1 MKTGF
6 FSKFFIILGIVL
18 LGIYLV
24 EASLRPIGLSDAVT
38 GALLA
43 FAILCIGLGV
53 LLYFFVLQ
61 FAKLSA
67 IAEEIEADESLC
79 DVEEEE
85 PQKEKPTT

>member
-6 FSKFFIILGIVL
+6 FSKFFIVLGIVL
-18 LGIYLV
+18 LLFYLV
-24 EASLRPIGLSDAVT
+24 ETFLRPLGLSDAIT

-43 FAILCIGLGV
+43 FTVLCIGVGL

-79 DVEEEE
+79 DEEEEE
-85 PQKEKPTT
+85 PKKEKPTT